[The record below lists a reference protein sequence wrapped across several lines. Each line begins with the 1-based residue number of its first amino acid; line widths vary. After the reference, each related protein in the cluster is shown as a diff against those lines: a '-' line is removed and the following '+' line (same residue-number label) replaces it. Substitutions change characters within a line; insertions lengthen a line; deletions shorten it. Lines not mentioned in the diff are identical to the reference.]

1 MLDVPCV
8 VRRQERRCA
17 ARAGPHPVHDKP
29 YACSMCPPPVQRQ
42 EPHSPARAIPRR
54 FSRKSAVPPHERT
67 HTGEKPYACSMCPVW
82 FADKS
87 AVARHERAHTRCMI
101 SPTHARCAPAG
112 SATRAMFPRTSHVPP
127 HERSHAGE
135 KHYGCFFCDKSFTR
149 GRKKT
154 EAFMPA

>member
-1 MLDVPCV
+1 MARPPAIFCCTSGFAWET
-8 VRRQERRCA
+8 VRSK
-17 ARAGPHPVHDKP
+17 GPLGVRSDF
-29 YACSMCPPPVQRQ
+29 CPKHFSKQRHAT
-42 EPHSPARAIPRR
+42 E
-54 FSRKSAVPPHERT
+54 HERT